1 MILTRLEKEQLVLDL
16 HNQGKGTRE
25 IAREVKISFSQIGAI
40 LKRAAQ
46 QREVGQVQA
55 ERTSISTQAYEL
67 FSEGRTALQVTI
79 DLKMKADE
87 AIDYQKEYWNLQQLN
102 TLHQVYDVIKDDIWS
117 FVELYKLIKDAG
129 TDQKQVKRLLE
140 IANNDLPRVE
150 ELYKNLCREVERLTF
165 EKLGAAETIQELNNE
180 VMHLSKTVECHKSEC
195 QEQESKKRI
204 LYLKKIRLESVIQQ
218 LQKSP
223 EYDRIVQVVKQ
234 QMKNVIGEDKQL
246 LKLAFDSLIESL
258 LRDPF
263 RLQSLFEYAMSSASA
278 LTSSYAINDNIDHDG
293 KPCIYSQYYLSPD
306 HEGDHKQV
314 EYLRNLILNESEKF
328 YHKQIEELTNMA
340 ISEAA
345 AHDDKNQLL
354 PTYDEKRSIR
364 RLLLLGFT
372 ESK

>member
-1 MILTRLEKEQLVLDL
+1 MQVRIKSRLK
-16 HNQGKGTRE
+16 
-25 IAREVKISFSQIGAI
+25 
-40 LKRAAQ
+40 
-46 QREVGQVQA
+46 
-55 ERTSISTQAYEL
+55 
-67 FSEGRTALQVTI
+67 
-79 DLKMKADE
+79 
-87 AIDYQKEYWNLQQLN
+87 DYWK
-102 TLHQVYDVIKDDIWS
+102 
-117 FVELYKLIKDAG
+117 
-129 TDQKQVKRLLE
+129 

-180 VMHLSKTVECHKSEC
+180 VMHLSKTVEYHKSEC

-204 LYLKKIRLESVIQQ
+204 LYLKKIRLESVMQQ

-278 LTSSYAINDNIDHDG
+278 LTSSYATNDNIDHDG

-328 YHKQIEELTNMA
+328 YHKQIEGLTNMA

>member
-1 MILTRLEKEQLVLDL
+1 M
-16 HNQGKGTRE
+16 
-25 IAREVKISFSQIGAI
+25 A
-40 LKRAAQ
+40 
-46 QREVGQVQA
+46 
-55 ERTSISTQAYEL
+55 
-67 FSEGRTALQVTI
+67 I
-79 DLKMKADE
+79 DLKIKADE
-87 AIDYQKEYWNLQQLN
+87 AIEHQKEYWNLQQLN

-140 IANNDLPRVE
+140 IANSDLPRVE

-180 VMHLSKTVECHKSEC
+180 VMHLSKTVEYHKSEC

-204 LYLKKIRLESVIQQ
+204 LYLKKIRLESVMQQ

-234 QMKNVIGEDKQL
+234 QMKNVFGEDKQL

-278 LTSSYAINDNIDHDG
+278 LTSSYAINDNTDHG
-293 KPCIYSQYYLSPD
+293 KHAYIANTTY
-306 HEGDHKQV
+306 
-314 EYLRNLILNESEKF
+314 I
-328 YHKQIEELTNMA
+328 QITRVT
-340 ISEAA
+340 IS
-345 AHDDKNQLL
+345 K
-354 PTYDEKRSIR
+354 
-364 RLLLLGFT
+364 
-372 ESK
+372 